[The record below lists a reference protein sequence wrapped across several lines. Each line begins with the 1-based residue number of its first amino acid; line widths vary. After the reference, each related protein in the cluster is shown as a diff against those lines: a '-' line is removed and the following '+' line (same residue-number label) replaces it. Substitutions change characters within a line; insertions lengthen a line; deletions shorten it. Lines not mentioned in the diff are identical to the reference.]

1 MRLALSMAALVT
13 VAAAQS
19 TERSLLPADESGHGF
34 DNVIVGDLSPTLVSR
49 YISAAQKVSSLVV
62 GNTQSLQSDAAAR
75 PIAVG
80 SHLPAT

>member
-49 YISAAQKVSSLVV
+49 YIS
-62 GNTQSLQSDAAAR
+62 
-75 PIAVG
+75 
-80 SHLPAT
+80 